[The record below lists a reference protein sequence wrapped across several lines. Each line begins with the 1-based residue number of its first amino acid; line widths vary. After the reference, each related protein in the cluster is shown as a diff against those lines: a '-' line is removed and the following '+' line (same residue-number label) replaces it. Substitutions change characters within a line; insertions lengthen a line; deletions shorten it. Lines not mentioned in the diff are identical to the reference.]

1 MHDTIRVNASP
12 NQDLHCSSRGMLK
25 GRVILMPYPQSTCY
39 WTLRPFVLFQFLP
52 VDQARTRQW
61 HLHLGL
67 QRCHSQVRMA
77 CSICTTFLF
86 QYLFWNTGT
95 LTLVLLLLCSFFLQI
110 HCRAWRGGTID
121 SCGENRRG
129 ISSETS
135 GWSRHRKCQKCSQLW
150 PRKAPFL
157 ALRETQVQCVSCVK
171 TFFIKHETT
180 CYCRCGYFYIH

>member
-12 NQDLHCSSRGMLK
+12 NRDLHCSTCRGMLK

-39 WTLRPFVLFQFLP
+39 WTLRPFVLFQLLP

-67 QRCHSQVRMA
+67 QRCHSQVRNA

-95 LTLVLLLLCSFFLQI
+95 LTLVLLTFALFSFRFIAERGEGGQLIHVEKIDEAFHLKPLAGAGTENVKSVPSSDPERPLSLLSGKPRYNVFHVLKHFL
-110 HCRAWRGGTID
+110 
-121 SCGENRRG
+121 
-129 ISSETS
+129 
-135 GWSRHRKCQKCSQLW
+135 
-150 PRKAPFL
+150 
-157 ALRETQVQCVSCVK
+157 
-171 TFFIKHETT
+171 
-180 CYCRCGYFYIH
+180 